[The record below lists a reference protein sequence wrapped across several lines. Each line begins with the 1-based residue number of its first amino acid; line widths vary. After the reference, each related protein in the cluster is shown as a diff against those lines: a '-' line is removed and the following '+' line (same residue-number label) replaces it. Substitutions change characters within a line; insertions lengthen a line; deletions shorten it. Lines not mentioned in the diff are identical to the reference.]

1 MTPAGWTA
9 EPWKLNKWGNVY
21 SGKNIDNALTV
32 NGMALTSSL
41 TKEAVANTQRIIA
54 CVNGCAGLNPGAYRE
69 CVEALQAQHK
79 AIDWLLAQLIEAKS
93 NFYPSKSPVWPLLLQ
108 GNAAIEHAQ
117 AHV

>member
-21 SGKNIDNALTV
+21 SGKNIDNTLTV

-54 CVNGCAGLNPGAYRE
+54 CVNGCAGLNPMAYRE
-69 CVEALQAQHK
+69 VVEALQEVL
-79 AIDWLLAQLIEAKS
+79 D
-93 NFYPSKSPVWPLLLQ
+93 
-108 GNAAIEHAQ
+108 EHAYCKGCQ
-117 AHV
+117 ASDKALEALAKAKLHA